1 MSLTPTPVTAALA
14 GMFSGITWPLIWPYF
29 NGPAALGTVW
39 LMLATIA
46 LVALPAHAFVLG
58 FSRRQVAGGA
68 AIDAALAIRIG
79 TWLGCAAL
87 TAVAMSALRGSP

>member
-1 MSLTPTPVTAALA
+1 MSLTPTPLTAALA

-29 NGPAALGTVW
+29 NGPAGSGTVW

-58 FSRRQVAGGA
+58 FKRTQIVGAG
-68 AIDAALAIRIG
+68 AIDSALLIRIAAWLACAALA
-79 TWLGCAAL
+79 AL
-87 TAVAMSALRGSP
+87 VLAALRGPT